1 MMDIKHEL
9 ATINLV
15 LKVAFTEIDFK
26 ALRLD
31 VRLLTMDFLLSM
43 ICSFQRMLKAEAQK
57 FFSLNHSY

>member
-9 ATINLV
+9 ATLNLV

-31 VRLLTMDFLLSM
+31 VRLLTMDLFA
-43 ICSFQRMLKAEAQK
+43 FNDMLFPAHAEC
-57 FFSLNHSY
+57 